1 MLELKESDGPAR
13 RFRKSLYDKGSAFE
27 IFGVFRRDTLKKT
40 SLHRSYIG
48 WDRTLIAET
57 ALLGRLVY
65 VPDIVFYNREHP
77 DRSINIIDKKARF
90 NWQDT
95 RAGSRHEL
103 SHCRRLV
110 HLIDV
115 AIRHGE
121 IVPPTRTLAILLVWA
136 LGPPRLARYMTD
148 LIGVVSSSAQH
159 WLLKTGWQLIDI
171 FRTSSHYLSSLP
183 RTVSRGPKERRSTSC
198 D

>member
-1 MLELKESDGPAR
+1 MIRDRPV
-13 RFRKSLYDKGSAFE
+13 RFSAFFDV
-27 IFGVFRRDTLKKT
+27 ILSKRLLCIARILAG
-40 SLHRSYIG
+40 IAP
-48 WDRTLIAET
+48 LIAET

-65 VPDIVFYNREHP
+65 VPDIVFSNREHP

-121 IVPPTRTLAILLVWA
+121 IVPPTRTLVILLVWA
-136 LGPPRLARYMTD
+136 LGPPRLARYMMD
-148 LIGVVSSSAQH
+148 LIGVVSPSAQH
-159 WLLKTGWQLIDI
+159 WLLRTGWQLIDI
-171 FRTSSHYLSSLP
+171 FRTSSHYISSLP